1 MPIRRREVENK
12 EMKGAPCHIPFCSS
26 AAVTV
31 WMIAIKMKYPPTFH
45 VSIHC
50 VEDDHIKSFS
60 FPDNLK
66 KMTPTFRSLNIFYS
80 LVQSAAKMKSV
91 EICCTV
97 QWNTERERENPVPKI
112 QRSEYAVSDVLFPE
126 PPPYDEWTS
135 RVNNHTFFSHTHT
148 HRLDSQVGRPVDG

>member
-50 VEDDHIKSFS
+50 VEDDHIKSLS

-91 EICCTV
+91 ENMLYSIV
-97 QWNTERERENPVPKI
+97 EHGKRERK
-112 QRSEYAVSDVLFPE
+112 
-126 PPPYDEWTS
+126 
-135 RVNNHTFFSHTHT
+135 
-148 HRLDSQVGRPVDG
+148 HRTKNIEI